1 MNEVKIII
9 ATHKAYQFPLE
20 GYYQP
25 IYVGS
30 ELRND
35 KLDIL
40 SDNTGDN
47 ISIKNSSFCE
57 LTALYW
63 AWKNHFFDDVD
74 YIGLVHYRRY
84 FKGKEINFNGIKIAS
99 DNELISHLK
108 NYDCIVPKK
117 RNYYIE
123 TIYSHYKNAH
133 FIKDIEITR
142 DLISEKYSSYLPY
155 FDIVMNGKKLHLYN
169 MFVMN
174 KENTK
179 AYCEWLFPILFELE
193 NKIDI
198 TSYNIYQKR
207 VFGFIS
213 ERLFNVWI
221 LRNNISIKEVNIVN
235 IEREN
240 WLNKIY
246 YFLKRKLIGK
256 SK

>member
-20 GYYQP
+20 RYYQP

-30 ELRND
+30 DLRND

-47 ISIKNSSFCE
+47 ISIKNPSFCE

-84 FKGKEINFNGIKIAS
+84 FKGKEISFNGIKIAS

-142 DLISEKYSSYLPY
+142 ELIAEKHSSYLPY
-155 FDIVMNGKKLHLYN
+155 FDIVMKGKKLHLYN

-174 KENTK
+174 KENTQ

-193 NKIDI
+193 KKIDI
-198 TSYNIYQKR
+198 TSYDIYQKR
-207 VFGFIS
+207 VFGF
-213 ERLFNVWI
+213 
-221 LRNNISIKEVNIVN
+221 
-235 IEREN
+235 
-240 WLNKIY
+240 
-246 YFLKRKLIGK
+246 
-256 SK
+256 

>member
-1 MNEVKIII
+1 
-9 ATHKAYQFPLE
+9 
-20 GYYQP
+20 
-25 IYVGS
+25 
-30 ELRND
+30 
-35 KLDIL
+35 
-40 SDNTGDN
+40 
-47 ISIKNSSFCE
+47 
-57 LTALYW
+57 
-63 AWKNHFFDDVD
+63 
-74 YIGLVHYRRY
+74 
-84 FKGKEINFNGIKIAS
+84 
-99 DNELISHLK
+99 
-108 NYDCIVPKK
+108 
-117 RNYYIE
+117 E

-207 VFGFIS
+207 VFGFIA

-221 LRNNISIKEVNIVN
+221 LRNNISIKEVNVVN